1 MLNHQILAGN
11 SLLSI
16 ATVQLTNVYNTHVY
30 GYYRNVLLKDP
41 RNMHC
46 AILTLD
52 GNAAIELTNGERIH
66 LEKKT
71 LFLGKHTDVRALVSD
86 CEHWH
91 FICYWFIPHNITIP
105 PNKAFLLNNFDAETE
120 NAEATKIIQL
130 LQTHIENRIHYANA
144 YFFCRLLNHL
154 ESLNPNI
161 QKSTELTEKIVLYIN
176 MHIEENLQV
185 RDIADEFR
193 YCEKHIRHLF
203 KTTLGVSPKQYINKI
218 KLENIRNQLS
228 SSSLSLQELAEKY
241 AFASASHLI
250 NNFKK
255 EYGVT
260 PTDYRN
266 SK

>member
-1 MLNHQILAGN
+1 MLNPY
-11 SLLSI
+11 
-16 ATVQLTNVYNTHVY
+16 T
-30 GYYRNVLLKDP
+30 
-41 RNMHC
+41 
-46 AILTLD
+46 
-52 GNAAIELTNGERIH
+52 
-66 LEKKT
+66 
-71 LFLGKHTDVRALVSD
+71 
-86 CEHWH
+86 
-91 FICYWFIPHNITIP
+91 
-105 PNKAFLLNNFDAETE
+105 
-120 NAEATKIIQL
+120 
-130 LQTHIENRIHYANA
+130 
-144 YFFCRLLNHL
+144 
-154 ESLNPNI
+154 

-203 KTTLGVSPKQYINKI
+203 KTTLGMSPKQYINKI

-241 AFASASHLI
+241 AYASASHLI